1 MLSKK
6 ALIMDK
12 KDNVATLT
20 SDANL
25 GDFVEVISKT
35 GNAEIRVKARDQIP
49 FGHKVSLASIE
60 KNGKIIKYGKIIG
73 VSSKSIKKGEHVHVH
88 NVKSL
93 KVR

>member
-6 ALIMDK
+6 ALKMDK

-20 SDANL
+20 SNADA

-35 GNAEIRVKARDQIP
+35 GNVETRLKARDQIP

-60 KNGKIIKYGKIIG
+60 KNGEIIKYGRIIG
-73 VSSKSIKKGEHVHVH
+73 VSSESIKIGEHVHVH